1 MFCPHCGK
9 TNSAESK
16 FCRSCGLSL
25 EKVRQSL
32 AEQLPEAE
40 LDKHLRDRKKQ
51 VDRILTVILGSAFTI
66 FVLAMLWALIYQLI
80 IVKGEVL
87 KGSIFLGL
95 FLAAV
100 TALLM
105 VIYRES
111 VLESITRQ
119 RMSHLSLPERET
131 TAKLHESS
139 CEPLGSVTERTT
151 ELLFA
156 EDKSERKS

>member
-1 MFCPHCGK
+1 M
-9 TNSAESK
+9 

-25 EKVRQSL
+25 EKVKQSL

-40 LDKHLRDRKKQ
+40 PDQHLRDRQKQ
-51 VDRILTVILGSAFTI
+51 VDRILTVILGSAFTVV
-66 FVLAMLWALIYQLI
+66 VLGMLWALIYKLI
-80 IVKGEVL
+80 IVQGEVL

-111 VLESITRQ
+111 LRESITRQ
-119 RMSHLSLPERET
+119 RMSQLSLPEKET
-131 TAKLHESS
+131 TAKLHEPS

-151 ELLFA
+151 ELLLA
-156 EDKSERKS
+156 EDKFERKS

>member
-1 MFCPHCGK
+1 MFCPQCGK
-9 TNSAESK
+9 TNSAEGT

-25 EKVRQSL
+25 DKVKQSL

-40 LDKHLRDRKKQ
+40 LDKHLQHRKTQ
-51 VDRILTVILGSAFTI
+51 VERILTVVLGSAFTVA
-66 FVLAMLWALIYQLI
+66 VLGMLWALIYKMI

-87 KGSIFLGL
+87 KGSFLLGL
-95 FLAAV
+95 FVAAV

-111 VLESITRQ
+111 LQESITRR
-119 RMSHLSLPERET
+119 RMSQLSLPERET
-131 TAKLHESS
+131 TAKLPEPS

-156 EDKSERKS
+156 EDKFERKS